1 MKLFLKIL
9 KNALY
14 VVAFVFFVSFIIH
27 WVLGI
32 YYSLNGDDV
41 ITAQDRVAS
50 SYYFLAMIPSG
61 IGVLAGLI
69 PTLFIKEEGLPEIL
83 IQKIKNPKKPA
94 EEIEKQE
101 IPAEEKKVENE

>member
-9 KNALY
+9 KNVLY

-41 ITAQDRVAS
+41 ITAQDRVTG

-83 IQKIKNPKKPA
+83 IQKIKKTKEQK
-94 EEIEKQE
+94 EETKEE
-101 IPAEEKKVENE
+101 IPAEEARKENE